1 MQRQLGSGKTAVLAE
16 RVVEK
21 ITKGKTDI
29 DKLLIVTFTNAAAAE
44 MRERILE
51 KLYEEI
57 EKNPDDKNLQ
67 KQIVLLNKASI
78 STIHSFCLD
87 VIKNYFYEINISPNF
102 RVADTEEVELIK
114 QEVIEEMFDSLYEEA
129 NEEFLKL
136 INTYSSYISDDELKQ
151 MILRI
156 YNFIREY
163 AFPRRMDK

>member
-1 MQRQLGSGKTAVLAE
+1 MQ

-21 ITKGKTDI
+21 IIKEKIDI
-29 DKLLIVTFTNAAAAE
+29 DKLLIVTFTNAAASE

-57 EKNPDDKNLQ
+57 EDSPNDKNLQ
-67 KQIVLLNKASI
+67 RQIVLLNKAHI

-87 VIKNYFYEINISPNF
+87 VIKNYFYEINVSPNF
-102 RVADTEEVELIK
+102 RLADTEEAELLK
-114 QEVIEEMFDSLYEEA
+114 QEAIEEIFDSLYEEE
-129 NEEFLKL
+129 NEGFLKL

-151 MILRI
+151 IILRI

-163 AFPRRMDK
+163 TFS